1 MHKGHEA
8 TIAGLTVYLFGLYT
22 EATHLQDSLKLQ
34 VIFQQTDTP
43 SMYLPFE
50 PKSASKINQK
60 FVLKK
65 TNLYLNRDEVV
76 VRKKIVPILT
86 VQGGIICD
94 KTTNNA
100 TTGK

>member
-1 MHKGHEA
+1 MYKGHEA

-34 VIFQQTDTP
+34 VIFQQTDTL
-43 SMYLPFE
+43 SICHL
-50 PKSASKINQK
+50 NQNLQAK
-60 FVLKK
+60 LIRNNVLKK
-65 TNLYLNRDEVV
+65 TNLYFNRDEVV